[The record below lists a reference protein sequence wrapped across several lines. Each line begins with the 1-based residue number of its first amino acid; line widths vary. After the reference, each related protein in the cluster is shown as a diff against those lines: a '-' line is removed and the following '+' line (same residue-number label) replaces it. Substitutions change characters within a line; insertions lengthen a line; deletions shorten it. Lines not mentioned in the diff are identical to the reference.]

1 MDPLGLAEGQRR
13 LAQIQGHL
21 QIYIYMRGQINFLFS
36 IKVGSIFEDSLQ
48 NSVHTIKA
56 YSLLY

>member
-1 MDPLGLAEGQRR
+1 MDPLSSAEGQRR

-21 QIYIYMRGQINFLFS
+21 QIYIYTRGQINFLFS

-48 NSVHTIKA
+48 N
-56 YSLLY
+56 